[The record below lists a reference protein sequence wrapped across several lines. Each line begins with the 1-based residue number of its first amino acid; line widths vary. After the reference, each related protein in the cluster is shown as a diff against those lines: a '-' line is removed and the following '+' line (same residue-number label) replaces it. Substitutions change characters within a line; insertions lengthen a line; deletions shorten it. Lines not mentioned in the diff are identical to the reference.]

1 LDLVKYLVEHDMPVF
16 ERTNDDWTPFL
27 LATVNDNISIMEY
40 LLSKGVDIKK
50 EHRKVKMVFL
60 DQLLFIWPL

>member
-1 LDLVKYLVEHDMPVF
+1 MPVF

-60 DQLLFIWPL
+60 DQLLFIWQL